1 MKKRLSHIDNAKAIG
16 MMLIIASHIIPS
28 EILAQSVIYKTW
40 DGILNSFY
48 VPLFFLLSGIFEP
61 INVDDK
67 KMLKR
72 VCLLIKFCAFFYFYG
87 VITDGL
93 IRGNWSLFAF
103 KAQTTIWFLIV
114 LLWITLIVGMVKR
127 LRWRN
132 LFFLLITMG
141 GVILSIKHMSIMY
154 LGQACICLPFYL
166 LGFYGRNYLK
176 REKRDRRVLV
186 VSFIIWIF
194 SFYKFYSPQNLSINL
209 IEQNILAFYLEAI
222 AGSFVVI
229 ELCKMISC
237 RVLCFFGRNS
247 IVPMMVQFSII
258 WLLMK
263 FVRIESLSVYV
274 VTSLA
279 VCILSGFCI
288 PLFRNKL
295 YDIFK

>member
-1 MKKRLSHIDNAKAIG
+1 
-16 MMLIIASHIIPS
+16 ML
-28 EILAQSVIYKTW
+28 
-40 DGILNSFY
+40 
-48 VPLFFLLSGIFEP
+48 
-61 INVDDK
+61 
-67 KMLKR
+67 
-72 VCLLIKFCAFFYFYG
+72 FFYFYG

-186 VSFIIWIF
+186 VSFVIWIF

>member
-1 MKKRLSHIDNAKAIG
+1 
-16 MMLIIASHIIPS
+16 
-28 EILAQSVIYKTW
+28 
-40 DGILNSFY
+40 
-48 VPLFFLLSGIFEP
+48 
-61 INVDDK
+61 
-67 KMLKR
+67 
-72 VCLLIKFCAFFYFYG
+72 
-87 VITDGL
+87 
-93 IRGNWSLFAF
+93 
-103 KAQTTIWFLIV
+103 
-114 LLWITLIVGMVKR
+114 
-127 LRWRN
+127 
-132 LFFLLITMG
+132 MG

-186 VSFIIWIF
+186 VSFVIWIF

-288 PLFRNKL
+288 PPFRNKL

>member
-1 MKKRLSHIDNAKAIG
+1 M
-16 MMLIIASHIIPS
+16 
-28 EILAQSVIYKTW
+28 
-40 DGILNSFY
+40 NSFY

-141 GVILSIKHMSIMY
+141 RLSEN
-154 LGQACICLPFYL
+154 P
-166 LGFYGRNYLK
+166 
-176 REKRDRRVLV
+176 
-186 VSFIIWIF
+186 
-194 SFYKFYSPQNLSINL
+194 
-209 IEQNILAFYLEAI
+209 
-222 AGSFVVI
+222 
-229 ELCKMISC
+229 
-237 RVLCFFGRNS
+237 
-247 IVPMMVQFSII
+247 
-258 WLLMK
+258 
-263 FVRIESLSVYV
+263 
-274 VTSLA
+274 
-279 VCILSGFCI
+279 
-288 PLFRNKL
+288 
-295 YDIFK
+295 